1 MDIREL
7 IRLKTSGEEFT
18 PEAIDFFVRS
28 LVDGTCTDEQLGA
41 LLMAFYFQGLTAA
54 EIRVL
59 TERLAHSGRTL
70 GGRRAGIPRL
80 DKHSTGGVGDKV
92 SLVLAPLVAACGA
105 QVPMIS
111 ARGLLHTG
119 GTLDKLESIPGFRVN
134 LSHSELEKVLEK
146 AGLFI
151 AGATDEFVPAE
162 KRLYQARDA
171 TETVDSIPLITASIL
186 SKKLAEDLD
195 ALVLDV
201 KVGTGAFMPDQRSA
215 LALARRMITTASAL
229 GLKAV
234 ALVTSMDEPLGR
246 TVGNALEVREAL
258 EFLKG
263 GGTQDLKA
271 LVFSL
276 GAELLVQG
284 GLAEDVARGREM
296 LERVL
301 ARGKGLEKFRAMVEA
316 QGGDP
321 RVVEDPSLLPRAPVV
336 VKTRADQEGYVT
348 GIHAK
353 EVGLAVVDLGAGRKR
368 WTDPVDPACGVVLLK
383 KVGESV
389 SKGEPFFEI
398 HARTEGAARRAQAR
412 VMEAIQLNFEGIT
425 HERWVLNRVEGG
437 L

>member
-1 MDIREL
+1 MDVREL
-7 IRLKTSGEEFT
+7 IRSKTSGEEFT

-41 LLMAFYFQGLTAA
+41 LLMAFYFQGLTAS

-70 GGRRAGIPRL
+70 GGRRSGVPRL

-134 LSHSELEKVLEK
+134 LSHPELEKALEK

-151 AGATDEFVPAE
+151 SGPTDEFVPAE
-162 KRLYQARDA
+162 KRLYAARDA

-201 KVGTGAFMPDQRSA
+201 KVGSGAFMPDQRSA
-215 LALARRMITTASAL
+215 LALARRMVTTASAL

-234 ALVTSMDEPLGR
+234 ALVTSMDEPVGR
-246 TVGNALEVREAL
+246 AVGNALEVREAL
-258 EFLKG
+258 DFLRG

-284 GLAEDVARGREM
+284 GIADEVARGREL

-301 ARGKGLEKFRAMVEA
+301 NRGMGLERFRAMVEV

-336 VKTRADQEGYVT
+336 VRTRADQEGYVT

-353 EVGLAVVDLGAGRKR
+353 EIGLAVVDLGAGRKR
-368 WTDPVDPACGVVLLK
+368 WGDPVDPASGVVLLK
-383 KVGESV
+383 KVGEAV
-389 SKGEPFFEI
+389 EKGEPIFEV
-398 HARTEGAARRAQAR
+398 HARTEAAARRAQAR
-412 VMEAIQLNFEGIT
+412 VMDAIQLNFEGIT

>member
-7 IRLKTSGEEFT
+7 IRAKTSGEELA

-41 LLMAFYFQGLTAA
+41 LLMAFYFQGLTAP

-59 TERLAHSGRTL
+59 TERLAYSGRTL
-70 GGRRAGIPRL
+70 GGRKSGIPRL

-92 SLVLAPLVAACGA
+92 SLVLAPMVAACGA

-119 GTLDKLESIPGFRVN
+119 GTLDKLESIPGFKVN
-134 LSHSELEKVLEK
+134 LQCGELEQILERT
-146 AGLFI
+146 GLFI
-151 AGATDEFVPAE
+151 AGATDEFAPAE
-162 KRLYQARDA
+162 KRLYAARDA

-201 KVGTGAFMPDQRSA
+201 KVGSGAFMPDQRSA
-215 LALARRMITTASAL
+215 LALARRMVTTASAL

-246 TVGNALEVREAL
+246 AVGNALEVREAL

-276 GAELLVQG
+276 ASELLVQG
-284 GLAEDVARGREM
+284 GLAAEVSQAREV

-301 ARGKGLEKFRAMVEA
+301 SQGKALEKFRAMVEA

-336 VKTRADQEGYVT
+336 LRARADQDGYVT
-348 GIHAK
+348 AIQAK
-353 EVGLAVVDLGAGRKR
+353 EVGMTVVDLGAGRRR

-389 SKGEPFFEI
+389 EKGEPFFEV
-398 HARTEGAARRAQAR
+398 HARTEAAAGAAQAR
-412 VMEAIQLNFEGIT
+412 LMEAIQLNFEGIT
-425 HERWVLNRVEGG
+425 HERWVLDRVEGG